1 MTEAS
6 ANYYATFIAV
16 AEDCPAEVAL
26 EPQQRGART
35 SAAQIHLSMARDH
48 AGTYTQEQ
56 ILFRTHLNAKGLDPT
71 EHPEDGETWAAFF
84 SKGRPCLRTSP
95 LAKRYGW
102 GLLFDDHGR
111 VTAVPRGSTLYDD
124 LVRDPE
130 LRQLRAMRS
139 SRH

>member
-6 ANYYATFIAV
+6 ANYHSTFIAV
-16 AEDCPAEVAL
+16 AEDCPVQVAM
-26 EPQQRGART
+26 EPPQRGART
-35 SAAQIHLSMARDH
+35 SAAQIHLAMARDH

-56 ILFRTHLNAKGLDPT
+56 ILFHTHLHTKGLDPT
-71 EHPEDGETWAAFF
+71 DHPEQGETWVAFF
-84 SKGRPCLRTSP
+84 SKGQPCLRTSP

-111 VTAVPRGSTLYDD
+111 VTAVARESELYDR
-124 LVRDPE
+124 LLRDPR

-139 SRH
+139 KRR